1 MSNPSVAGT
10 SSERDRQ
17 IDLPKVSLF
26 VLERPLEGEFHILL
40 NKLKDQNCGE
50 THFLKSR

>member
-17 IDLPKVSLF
+17 IERLKVSLF
-26 VLERPLEGEFHILL
+26 VLERLLGGEFHIPL
-40 NKLKDQNCGE
+40 NKLKDQNCGG
-50 THFLKSR
+50 THF